1 MHLKPHLVLN
11 VSAKSR
17 LNNKVEY
24 LIDLVK
30 CQLQNQCD
38 ETVLIFNC
46 SQEQALDSLRSVKIP
61 TLSMGFVVDLE
72 LMIEDKA
79 LRLVANTTFFG
90 IGIAVIG
97 IFDKDPVLP
106 RLPDKFMMFKGHYTL
121 REFYFKDDQ
130 MPANPKHLFC
140 ISTGDHG
147 QSSELELISETALA
161 SLNAKKQEVSFATI
175 HDNFH
180 WLLLDHESGD
190 LKNEKPAKRPRE
202 GDGPDQGTGDQ
213 E

>member
-11 VSAKSR
+11 ISAKSR

-24 LIDLVK
+24 LINLVN

-46 SQEQALDSLRSVKIP
+46 TQEKALDSLRAVKKP
-61 TLSMGFVVDLE
+61 TLSMGFEIDLE
-72 LMIEDKA
+72 LMIEDKT
-79 LRLVANTTFFG
+79 LRLVANKTFFG
-90 IGIAVIG
+90 IGMAVIRN
-97 IFDKDPVLP
+97 FDRNPVLP
-106 RLPDKFMMFKGHYTL
+106 RLPDNFMKFKNNYTL
-121 REFYFKDDQ
+121 REYYFKDDR
-130 MPANPKHLFC
+130 MPLNPKHLFR

-161 SLNAKKQEVSFATI
+161 SLNAKKQEVLFAAI

-180 WLLLDHESGD
+180 RLLLGHESD
-190 LKNEKPAKRPRE
+190 NLKNEKPAKRPRE
-202 GDGPDQGTGDQ
+202 EDGPTQGTRDQ
-213 E
+213 N